1 MSEYKYR
8 AYFDGEM
15 LYNAVRLNNALYW
28 NEGQSFDLLAF
39 KQKKPAILM
48 EHTSLRDKN
57 NTEIYEADVVA
68 KFDFESPYFKS
79 VVVRHLAAFG
89 YVNCG
94 DFIAFASNY
103 HFNWNN
109 NQSNKILVIGN
120 IHESPELAK
129 QIHNGRGL
137 HNQK

>member
-1 MSEYKYR
+1 MEFQEAFKEKMREYKYR

-15 LYNAVRLNNALYW
+15 LFNAVRLNNALYW

-39 KQKKPAILM
+39 KQKNPAILM
-48 EHTSLRDKN
+48 EYTSLRDRC
-57 NTEIYEADVVA
+57 NTEIYEDDVVA

-79 VVVRHLAAFG
+79 VVVRQLGAFG
-89 YVNCG
+89 YISSG

-109 NQSNKILVIGN
+109 NQSDKILVIGN
-120 IHESPELAK
+120 IHKSPELVK
-129 QIHNGRGL
+129 
-137 HNQK
+137 